1 MPYRHQPVQPTY
13 PGGGWPTWLVED
25 QRFVQNR
32 PDVLTWQTAPLTEN
46 LTVAGDIVAH
56 LFASTSGTDSDWI
69 VKLIDVFPEDY
80 PADPAL
86 GGYELMIADEVFR
99 GRFRESFEKPK
110 PLTPNRVAEYVIDLH
125 TNDHCFLRG
134 HRIMVQVQSTWFPLI
149 DRNPQKFVPN
159 IFQATEADYQAA
171 TQQIYRTREF
181 PSSIELPVKV
191 Q

>member
-1 MPYRHQPVQPTY
+1 
-13 PGGGWPTWLVED
+13 
-25 QRFVQNR
+25 
-32 PDVLTWQTAPLTEN
+32 
-46 LTVAGDIVAH
+46 
-56 LFASTSGTDSDWI
+56 
-69 VKLIDVFPEDY
+69 
-80 PADPAL
+80 
-86 GGYELMIADEVFR
+86 MIADEVFR

-110 PLTPNRVAEYVIDLH
+110 PLAPNRVAEYVIDLH

-181 PSSIELPVKV
+181 PSSIELPVKFSRQHAQV
-191 Q
+191 TGGTRQAREFTSWNEFQG